1 MIPSIFEQ
9 YWNATRIEKLSLGQ
23 IHNIFDGIED
33 LISKIESNINNRNNK
48 ALQEIS
54 LKLNSNIENQ
64 GNKVLQ
70 IIKGFLN
77 DYYENLLDTN
87 PRSKL
92 VH

>member
-1 MIPSIFEQ
+1 M
-9 YWNATRIEKLSLGQ
+9 RV
-23 IHNIFDGIED
+23 
-33 LISKIESNINNRNNK
+33 NNRNNK

-70 IIKGFLN
+70 IITGFLN
-77 DYYENLLDTN
+77 DYYENLLNTN